1 MSNFVEP
8 LIHDD
13 DDDDEHN
20 DHILT
25 PEEQNQID
33 ILYAF
38 NQGQLNSKKLEAEND
53 LKVTEDKLKETQDKL
68 KVMEDNLKEAEN
80 NMSDAVT
87 EVRTFKE
94 KIVWLSSSVSSSY
107 SSDSSEEDDMMK
119 NEHKMRVLEDKL
131 KEYEYKLLEAEIEKN
146 IAIHKVNIQKSTY
159 EAKFSI
165 LKCLGFNPNVTVNN
179 ISGKKS
185 WIFLSP
191 APIVSVSSVGLDK
204 VGQVSFA
211 SSGDYKC
218 QQSSLSNNSS
228 RDFELDNSQIYY
240 TVFFDCDGKW
250 KTPFKN
256 RKINTKKYNIN
267 LLERHVNDAVDADFL
282 PVN

>member
-1 MSNFVEP
+1 MSNFIEQP
-8 LIHDD
+8 IQD
-13 DDDDEHN
+13 DDDDE
-20 DHILT
+20 ILT
-25 PEEQNQID
+25 PEEQKKID
-33 ILYAF
+33 ILHAS
-38 NQGQLNSKKLEAEND
+38 NQSKENSKKSEILEAENELKLTEVKLKETEVN
-53 LKVTEDKLKETQDKL
+53 LKVTEN
-68 KVMEDNLKEAEN
+68 NLKEAEN
-80 NMSDAVT
+80 NMRDVET
-87 EVRTFKE
+87 EMHTFREKLSRT
-94 KIVWLSSSVSSSY
+94 SSSASY
-107 SSDSSEEDDMMK
+107 SEEDVMMK
-119 NEHKMRVLEDKL
+119 CDNSMRELEDKL
-131 KEYEYKLLEAEIEKN
+131 KEYQHKLIQAEIAKS
-146 IAIHKVNIQKSTY
+146 IAIQSVNIQKSTY

-165 LKCLGFNPNVTVNN
+165 LRYLGFNPVVTVNN

-204 VGQVSFA
+204 VGQISFA

-228 RDFELDNSQIYY
+228 HEFELDNSHIYY

-267 LLERHVNDAVDADFL
+267 LLERHVNDAVDSDFL